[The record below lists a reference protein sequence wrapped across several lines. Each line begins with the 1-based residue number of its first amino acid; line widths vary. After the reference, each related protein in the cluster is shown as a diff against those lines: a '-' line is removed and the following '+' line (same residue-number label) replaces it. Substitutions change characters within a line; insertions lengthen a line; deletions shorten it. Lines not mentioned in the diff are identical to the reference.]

1 MLDRSPHLCV
11 AYSAREQ
18 FAAEVRRFVLE
29 GLRRHIRVGYLGRV
43 RLDLGGVEFVD
54 HRSLLIL
61 DEHATREGRMVEL
74 IRVPRPVRRL
84 LGFLEHD
91 QFGVTAA

>member
-1 MLDRSPHLCV
+1 M
-11 AYSAREQ
+11 
-18 FAAEVRRFVLE
+18 
-29 GLRRHIRVGYLGRV
+29 GYLGRV

-91 QFGVTAA
+91 LFRVTAA